1 MTVAGVSRARARRR
15 ATGDGRGRE
24 EEKERKNRVKS
35 LRCQISEIT
44 VSDVH

>member
-24 EEKERKNRVKS
+24 EEKEVIMREKNLKK
-35 LRCQISEIT
+35 
-44 VSDVH
+44 H

>member
-24 EEKERKNRVKS
+24 EEKERKNRVKN